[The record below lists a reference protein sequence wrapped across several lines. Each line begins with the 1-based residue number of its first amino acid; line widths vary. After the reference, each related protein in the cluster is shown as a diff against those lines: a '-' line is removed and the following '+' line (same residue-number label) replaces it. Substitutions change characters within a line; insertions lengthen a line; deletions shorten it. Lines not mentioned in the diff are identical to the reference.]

1 MVVCKTLRQVQMT
14 KLVRATRKKI
24 LAEMIDK
31 LGEEKTTAGGIIIK
45 DNDMSESSVR
55 PRWFKVYSVGD
66 DIDWITEGKY
76 VLVDHGRWS
85 NGMKVSDDLK
95 LYLLDNK
102 DCLATVDDNPMDDN
116 SSVKISVKAIP
127 KRPSDD
133 TSRQIR

>member
-1 MVVCKTLRQVQMT
+1 MT
-14 KLVRATRKKI
+14 KTVRALKEKI

-31 LGEEKTTAGGIIIK
+31 PGIEKTTAGGIIIK
-45 DNDMSESSVR
+45 DKDMTESSVR

-66 DIDWITEGKY
+66 GIDWITEGKY

-102 DCLATVDDNPMDDN
+102 DCLAASDDNPMDN
-116 SSVKISVKAIP
+116 QSITISAKAIP

-133 TSRQIR
+133 TTRQIR

>member
-1 MVVCKTLRQVQMT
+1 MT
-14 KLVRATRKKI
+14 KTVRALKEKI

-31 LGEEKTTAGGIIIK
+31 PGVEKTTAGGIIIK
-45 DNDMSESSVR
+45 DNDMTESSVR

-66 DIDWITEGKY
+66 GIDWITEGKY

-102 DCLATVDDNPMDDN
+102 DCLAASDDNPMDN
-116 SSVKISVKAIP
+116 QSITISAKAIP

-133 TSRQIR
+133 TTRQIR